1 MEGQSAVACIKKN
14 IYTVMKWLKYYP
26 LFLLYEQASRPIQRG
41 TDPYEYK
48 VEADHWM
55 ARKKSG
61 GTKWFE
67 LSGKD
72 YKPQF
77 QSAIDTLDQENPTLR
92 TPNAPKRKGGQD
104 IDNDIEVH
112 TEPTPT
118 EKPKQLITTPPV
130 STPTPKITK
139 VDDKFL
145 TKEFNFHLIPD
156 GKNNYRSAQLPIDF
170 NDKQVLSDVIDK
182 YGIQTIIRF
191 NGNNKDG
198 RNKKSHPITSIEDE
212 RELAETKGVKFYK
225 LSSTRNQD
233 KVNELLSKGNVLI
246 HCAHGADRTGG
257 NVGGYLYKIGWG
269 DTEKIWDYST
279 QYSSWKSL
287 IKKNPS
293 EFVKHGYL
301 DQLNKFGVK
310 DMAHA
315 TKLAN
320 K

>member
-1 MEGQSAVACIKKN
+1 
-14 IYTVMKWLKYYP
+14 MKWLKYYP
-26 LFLLYEQASRPIQRG
+26 LFLLYEQASTPIRRG

-48 VEADHWM
+48 VDKDHWL

-77 QSAIDTLDQENPTLR
+77 QSAIDILDEENPTLR
-92 TPNAPKRKGGQD
+92 TPNAPKRTVGKD
-104 IDNDIEVH
+104 IDNVVN
-112 TEPTPT
+112 TEPSPVDNDIVVDTEPPT
-118 EKPKQLITTPPV
+118 VDKKPKQLITTPPI
-130 STPTPKITK
+130 SKPTQKITK

-156 GKNNYRSAQLPIDF
+156 NKNNYRSAQLPIEY
-170 NDKQVLSDVIDK
+170 NGKQVLSDVIDK

-212 RELAETKGVKFYK
+212 RELAESKGVKFYK

-287 IKKNPS
+287 IKNNPS
-293 EFVKHGYL
+293 GFIKHGYL
-301 DQLNKFGVK
+301 DQLMKFGVK
-310 DMAHA
+310 DMKHA
-315 TKLAN
+315 TRLAN
-320 K
+320 N